1 MPRMTDE
8 VRKMIGLE
16 TPLQRCCDVVET
28 GAVRRFAQAVMD
40 VDPIYMDAGYC
51 AETRYATP
59 VAPPLFPLAMLRL
72 PFGAPDS
79 LHARA
84 SDPDFDGAVGSAT
97 YGLPALPV
105 ENSPIVNGGVDVE
118 FFRYARHGEAISVV
132 ARYHDIYERETSSGW
147 MIFVVYEC
155 EYLDQEN
162 KPILKLRRTQIR
174 R

>member
-1 MPRMTDE
+1 MPRMTE
-8 VRKMIGLE
+8 ELEKMIGLE
-16 TPLQRCCDVVET
+16 IPLQHCCDPVEA
-28 GAVRRFAQAVMD
+28 GAVRRFAQAIMD
-40 VDPIYMDAGYC
+40 DDPVYMNAEYC
-51 AETRYATP
+51 ADTRYGTP

-72 PFGAPDS
+72 PFGSSDS

-84 SDPDFDGAVGSAT
+84 RDPDFDGAVGSAT
-97 YGLPALPV
+97 YGLPTLPI

-118 FFRYARHGEAISVV
+118 LFRYATHGEAISVI

-155 EYLDQEN
+155 EYLDQLN
-162 KPILKLRRTQIR
+162 KPVLKLRRTQIR